1 MIIRVPEDTKKYMTE
16 LLESKIQ
23 SNKGECLFENIQE
36 YRQKYIP
43 ETTIPYPEKFKE
55 DDEYVDQMTSFGNLK
70 TSGSNSLNPTPNF
83 GVGGGTGYRKIKQ
96 NQYNQEK
103 GLSPKNMTQILF
115 GDSDDALVGGAALY
129 GAGSLA
135 GWISS
140 MGGPSLGPKG
150 LKNIMRS
157 PVGGFLQKLGGQ
169 IEDLTGK
176 SWFDAQ
182 VGNIGQ
188 SQMRLAAQGAGSP
201 WTPFV
206 LPGKKRIQK
215 ANPQD
220 IENEELGRKIRTAEL
235 QQRAKKLGI
244 T

>member
-23 SNKGECLFENIQE
+23 SNKDEYLFDNIRE
-36 YRQKYIP
+36 YRQKYMV
-43 ETTIPYPEKFKE
+43 E
-55 DDEYVDQMTSFGNLK
+55 DDNYVKKMTSFENLQ

-83 GVGGGTGYRKIKQ
+83 GIGGGTGYAKIKPNEYQ
-96 NQYNQEK
+96 K
-103 GLSPKNMTQILF
+103 PSLGTSKKIMF
-115 GDSDDALVGGAALY
+115 GDSEDALSKGAAMYGGGA
-129 GAGSLA
+129 LA

-157 PVGGFLQKLGGQ
+157 PIGGFLQKLGGQ

-235 QQRAKKLGI
+235 QQRAKKLNI